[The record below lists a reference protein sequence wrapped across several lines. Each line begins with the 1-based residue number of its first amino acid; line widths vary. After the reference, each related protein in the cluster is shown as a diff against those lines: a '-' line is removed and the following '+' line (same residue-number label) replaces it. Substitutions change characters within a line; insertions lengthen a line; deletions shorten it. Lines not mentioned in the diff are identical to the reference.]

1 MLCSI
6 GIWCLLAK
14 ISLNKAFRKRKKNKR
29 KKVVHGFGIVLL
41 THRLGSRYISKG
53 LAQLH
58 LLPRDTEKDKELVER
73 RVCVKNKT
81 VDSRKKSNK
90 PITH

>member
-1 MLCSI
+1 MVYGVFLPRSHSTRP
-6 GIWCLLAK
+6 LEK
-14 ISLNKAFRKRKKNKR
+14 EKKNKR
-29 KKVVHGFGIVLL
+29 KKVVHGVGIVLL

-73 RVCVKNKT
+73 TVCIKNKT

>member
-1 MLCSI
+1 MVYGVFLPRSHSTRP
-6 GIWCLLAK
+6 LEK
-14 ISLNKAFRKRKKNKR
+14 EKKR

-41 THRLGSRYISKG
+41 THRLGSRYISKS

-58 LLPRDTEKDKELVER
+58 LLPRDMEKDKELVER
-73 RVCVKNKT
+73 TVCVKNKK

-90 PITH
+90 PINA

>member
-1 MLCSI
+1 MVYGVFLPRAHSTRP
-6 GIWCLLAK
+6 LEK
-14 ISLNKAFRKRKKNKR
+14 EKKNKR

>member
-1 MLCSI
+1 MVYGVFLPRSHSTRP
-6 GIWCLLAK
+6 LEK
-14 ISLNKAFRKRKKNKR
+14 KKKNKR
-29 KKVVHGFGIVLL
+29 KKVVHGVGIVLL

-73 RVCVKNKT
+73 TVCIKNKT

>member
-1 MLCSI
+1 M
-6 GIWCLLAK
+6 
-14 ISLNKAFRKRKKNKR
+14 
-29 KKVVHGFGIVLL
+29 L

-58 LLPRDTEKDKELVER
+58 LLPRDMEKDKELVER
-73 RVCVKNKT
+73 TVCVKNKK

>member
-1 MLCSI
+1 MI

-14 ISLNKAFRKRKKNKR
+14 ISLNKAFRKRKKKR

-41 THRLGSRYISKG
+41 THRLGSRYISKS

-58 LLPRDTEKDKELVER
+58 LLPRDMEKDKELVER
-73 RVCVKNKT
+73 TVCVKNKK